1 MNNVIHFRRVTYHFC
16 SVATLVLKK
25 EPFYSFPLNGLWF
38 TLSNSDNKT
47 GGYSTSPRSTA
58 KPSPSLTH
66 TVAKLAALLPSPG
79 VALGEGW
86 SHLLTHLAVGTTC
99 LAAQSCL
106 TLGDLMD
113 CSPPGCSVHGIFQG
127 RVLECVAISFSTGEN
142 SLKQRRDRATAGQW
156 CSLPG
161 LGDGRQVR
169 SCQSWNTSAVWGVR
183 LCVPLHYYLGST
195 VKGWR
200 LVEAGHGAE
209 SGCLAGNLT

>member
-106 TLGDLMD
+106 TLCNPVDF
-113 CSPPGCSVHGIFQG
+113 SPPGSSVHGILQA
-127 RVLECVAISFSTGEN
+127 RILECVAISFSTKKKKWIFIFSTFFPSIVYS
-142 SLKQRRDRATAGQW
+142 SLSSHKVSFPA
-156 CSLPG
+156 SLVNTKI
-161 LGDGRQVR
+161 LG
-169 SCQSWNTSAVWGVR
+169 
-183 LCVPLHYYLGST
+183 
-195 VKGWR
+195 
-200 LVEAGHGAE
+200 
-209 SGCLAGNLT
+209 